1 MDCGGEYTAEV
12 ADPLAPVSESF
23 DLLVGRAS
31 AAFYRMHH
39 PRSHSRKLLVA
50 LLVCVPLLILPS
62 LAEANSRLRVGFLDN
77 TDATANPAEFWR
89 DAALLNVGF
98 MRWDLN
104 WKSMAATRPRQ
115 PRNPDD
121 PAYDF
126 AAADAFVRNAA
137 LHGLQDRVMFTLWR
151 TPKWASSVRVASGY
165 EAQMPRLQMWR
176 DFVFACAKRYSGRFT
191 PSGASSPLP
200 RVVAWETWNEP
211 NAYFAL
217 RPQWS
222 SGKPV
227 SPRNYVLLLNALR
240 SEVNRAVPFKP
251 TLVAGAMYKQGGP
264 KSLTPVQ
271 FMRGLQAANARFDVL
286 SMHPYNRNPK
296 LGITDGADQ
305 SLSNPSFIGIGNFDT
320 FIRLANE
327 IFGRKYPI
335 WITEFG
341 MQTPAKGS
349 GPRTVSFAQQAR
361 FVRKALARLQ
371 RLPQVER
378 AAWFLLQDELPR
390 DGAWYTTGLRKADG
404 SPKPSF
410 DAWMKAAKALQRS
423 PIR

>member
-1 MDCGGEYTAEV
+1 MSV
-12 ADPLAPVSESF
+12 PLFSSRRVLV
-23 DLLVGRAS
+23 LL
-31 AAFYRMHH
+31 AAC
-39 PRSHSRKLLVA
+39 LVA
-50 LLVCVPLLILPS
+50 LALPTIAS
-62 LAEANSRLRVGFLDN
+62 AKSTLQVGFLDN

-121 PAYDF
+121 PAYNF

-137 LHGLQDRVMFTLWR
+137 AHGLQDRVMFTLWA
-151 TPKWASSVRVASGY
+151 TPKWASSLKKKNGSTAD
-165 EAQMPRLQMWR
+165 MPVLTAWR
-176 DFVFACAKRYSGRFT
+176 DYVAACATRYSGT
-191 PSGASSPLP
+191 YAPAGQTTPLP
-200 RVVAWETWNEP
+200 RVLAWETWNEP
-211 NAYFAL
+211 NAFFAL
-217 RPQWS
+217 RPQKIK
-222 SGKPV
+222 GKPV
-227 SPRNYVLLLNALR
+227 SPRNYVKLLNTLKK
-240 SEVNRAVPFKP
+240 EVNRAVPFKP
-251 TLVAGAMYKQGGP
+251 TFVAGAMYKQGGP

-271 FMRGLQAANARFDVL
+271 FMQGLRAANARFDVL

-296 LGITDGADQ
+296 VGIADGANQ
-305 SLSNPSFIGIGNFDT
+305 SLSNPAYIGIGNFDT

-341 MQTPAKGS
+341 VQTPAKGS
-349 GPRTVSFAQQAR
+349 GPRTASFAQQAR
-361 FVRKALARLQ
+361 FVRQALAHLRQ
-371 RLPQVER
+371 LPQVER

-390 DGAWYTTGLRKADG
+390 VGAWYTTGLRKADG

-410 DAWMKAAKALQRS
+410 GAWMKAAKALQRS